1 MIRLALIVL
10 LCTVLPAGAQQ
21 VIAGLSQSQISISAD
36 FDGSEILVFGA
47 IKRDAPVADRDELG
61 VIVTVEGPAQELT
74 VRRKDRHALL
84 WINDDAVEITNVPSF
99 YAVATSGPLSQILS
113 ATSDTQHRIT
123 VPRAI
128 RTVGPP
134 MIEDQPLAFTQ
145 ALIRIRERQN
155 LFQTNI
161 GAVRVRQGTLFDT
174 SVTLPANIVEG
185 LYTTQVFLTRTG
197 RVVAA
202 FETSI
207 IVEKVGLERF
217 LYTLAHE
224 RPLAYGVLSL
234 AIAIA
239 AGWGASAAFRYVRA

>member
-1 MIRLALIVL
+1 MIRVALIVL

-21 VIAGLSQSQISISAD
+21 VIAGLSQSRISISAD
-36 FDGSEILVFGA
+36 FDGSEILIFGA
-47 IKRDAPVADRDELG
+47 IKRDAPAVDLDELG
-61 VIVTVEGPAQELT
+61 IIVTVEGPEQNLT
-74 VRRKDRHALL
+74 VRRKDRHALI
-84 WINDDAVEITNVPSF
+84 WINDAAVEIGSVPSF
-99 YAVATSGPLSQILS
+99 YAVATSGPLPQILS
-113 ATSDTQHRIT
+113 VTSDLQHRIT

-128 RTVGPP
+128 RAVGAP
-134 MIEDQPLAFTQ
+134 MQSDPPLASTE
-145 ALIRIRERQN
+145 ALIRVRERQN
-155 LFQTNI
+155 LFQTDI

-185 LYTTQVFLTRTG
+185 LYTTRVFLTRSG

-224 RPLAYGVLSL
+224 RPLTYGVLSL

-239 AGWGASAAFRYVRA
+239 AGWGGSAVFRHVRA

>member
-1 MIRLALIVL
+1 MIRVALIVL

-21 VIAGLSQSQISISAD
+21 VIAGLSQSRISISAD
-36 FDGSEILVFGA
+36 FDGSEILIFGA
-47 IKRDAPVADRDELG
+47 VKRDAPAVDLDELG
-61 VIVTVEGPAQELT
+61 IIVTVEGPEQSLT
-74 VRRKDRHALL
+74 VRRKDRRALI
-84 WINDDAVEITNVPSF
+84 WINDAALEIGSAPSF
-99 YAVATSGPLSQILS
+99 YAVATSDPLPQILS
-113 ATSDTQHRIT
+113 VSSDLQHRIT

-128 RTVGPP
+128 RAVEGP
-134 MIEDQPLAFTQ
+134 MQVDHPLAFTE

-185 LYTTQVFLTRTG
+185 LYTTRVFLTRTG

-224 RPLAYGVLSL
+224 RPLVYGVLSL

-239 AGWGASAAFRYVRA
+239 AGWGASAVFRHVRT